1 MTLDTPTPRKAI
13 LARLGPGASAAPLF
27 LPDLTLW
34 HRWHSARGTLPGQAG
49 SSLADAAASLS
60 APVWAVCKPWDA
72 ITPGVETTVTE
83 ADGVRTVRHAA
94 ASGTLTAVWKVGPDG
109 DWWQTEYPVKTADDL
124 PAAAELVAARQY
136 VLAPER
142 IAEMAGQVGENGV
155 LALELP
161 MRPYSDVLHTL
172 LGWGDGL
179 MLLMGEG
186 RSQIQQMLAILDE
199 RLAGLAEQAARLPG
213 DLLLAPDNLDG
224 QYVSPRA
231 FREFL
236 AESYRRTADVG
247 HATGKSLV
255 VHVGGS
261 ARRILPLLAQAGV
274 DGVEGVAGAPQ
285 GDATLVEARAATGPA
300 FTLWGGIAQDYLVAE
315 RSEEEFEAAARE
327 ALGQARGDPRVILGV
342 ADRVPADAQWD
353 RLCRLSEMAAEAG

>member
-1 MTLDTPTPRKAI
+1 
-13 LARLGPGASAAPLF
+13 
-27 LPDLTLW
+27 
-34 HRWHSARGTLPGQAG
+34 
-49 SSLADAAASLS
+49 
-60 APVWAVCKPWDA
+60 VWRPWDA

-83 ADGVRTVRHAA
+83 DSGERIVRHVAP
-94 ASGTLTAVWKVGPDG
+94 SGTLTAIWKVGPDG
-109 DWWQTEYPVKTADDL
+109 DWWQTEYPVKTLDDL
-124 PAAAELVAARQY
+124 AAAAELVAARQY
-136 VLAPER
+136 VIKPER
-142 IAEMAGQVGENGV
+142 IAEAAAEVGEDGV

-161 MRPYSDVLHTL
+161 MRPYSDILHTL

-186 RSQIQQMLAILDE
+186 RGQITGMLAVLDE
-199 RLAGLAEQAARLPG
+199 RLAALAQEVAKLPG

-236 AESYRRTADVG
+236 SESYRRTADAG
-247 HATGKSLV
+247 HACDKPLV
-255 VHVGGS
+255 VHVGGP

-285 GDATLVEARAATGPA
+285 GDATLADARQATGPA
-300 FTLWGGIAQDYLVAE
+300 FTLWGGIAQDYLIAE
-315 RSEEEFEAAARE
+315 RSEEEFGAAVND
-327 ALGQARGDPRVILGV
+327 ALEQARGDSRVILGV

-353 RLCRLSEMAAEAG
+353 RLCRLAEIAAKAN